1 MRSDQ
6 RSWQQQ
12 THEVY
17 EDVKACT
24 NSVELNTEQNVYG
37 NHFFDMKKNE
47 REIAQVKDS
56 MDVSQCNKTIR

>member
-1 MRSDQ
+1 M
-6 RSWQQQ
+6 
-12 THEVY
+12 Y

-24 NSVELNTEQNVYG
+24 NSVELNTEQNVYS

-56 MDVSQCNKTIR
+56 MDVS